1 MEIGR
6 GKIGARAGRLDDNF
20 RMEFVRMRMVE
31 EDVRIRSMAREDI
44 GELLRLMEGIVRYE
58 RGTGFRLTTAELLRR
73 GFGERPEFG
82 AFVADRGD
90 GRLAG
95 MAVHYEIPFMHT
107 LQPLLMMKWLFV
119 DPDMRGHGVGRRLM
133 QRMARHAL
141 DTGHEKFCWFVLKD
155 NAPAQAFY
163 GGIGA
168 TPDPDWDRWQLAA
181 DALAAM
187 AAAG

>member
-1 MEIGR
+1 
-6 GKIGARAGRLDDNF
+6 
-20 RMEFVRMRMVE
+20 MRMA
-31 EDVRIRSMAREDI
+31 EDDMRIRSMAREDVP
-44 GELLRLMEGIVRYE
+44 ELLRLMEGIVTYE
-58 RGTGFRLTTAELLRR
+58 RGSGFRLTEAELLRR

-119 DPDMRGHGVGRRLM
+119 DPEMRGRGVGRRLM
-133 QRMARHAL
+133 RRMARHAV
-141 DTGHEKFCWFVLKD
+141 DTGHWKFCWFVLKD
-155 NAPAQAFY
+155 NAAARTFY

-168 TPDPDWDRWQLAA
+168 TPDPEWDRWMLGAEA
-181 DALAAM
+181 IAAM
-187 AAAG
+187 TAEG